1 MMPSSSVDLSRP
13 KRRAATDASRLKQ
26 DAAEAPAKKQK
37 VAPISISAEPQHAA
51 MFDPMVLSVFA
62 SDYVEA
68 AHAAQEAAV
77 PMAPPNKPNKPGRA
91 MKQSKKAFRCPG
103 GDGCGKSAGECVKGY
118 TTEGALAQ
126 HQQPVEEVP
135 APNESGRY
143 QCKEPGCEDLSCST
157 PANYRVHARRH
168 LYPPILFKC
177 SEEECGKSF
186 MTPRWLDEHRLW
198 HMQPDS
204 FKCSEEECG
213 KSFKTRASLDEHR
226 LWHSQPDLFKCSEEE
241 CGKSFS
247 TRQYV
252 EEHGA
257 GHRGEYE
264 CDDCAHPCFMSKL
277 GLSLHSQFCG
287 EETSGHCCEW
297 PGGCKVTFLVPG
309 IKNPTLNGMRL
320 CALHSRTQ
328 YRDADQ
334 EWPGAANSHYCTA
347 CTTAGRPPK
356 YASFYGVPNEEGVAL
371 PNQLCAPCAVK
382 AGTKSSWC
390 AGASHE
396 CDDVLHVLI
405 AQMQQQEGRG
415 TWVLCEHVH
424 FEPGQDPDGAE
435 LRPFRERPLISVDGI
450 IRDSAD
456 GGEIVALIQHQG
468 NRYHGFPP
476 QHPEHET
483 FVVNHTYGPVKYN
496 HTMER
501 TAQYRCNQLHDGATA
516 IPDNVVVIETWGND
530 YTDYKRALKTN
541 PSAQLKFLEYTRRP
555 GELDEVLAE
564 MQVDASGAPTTDS
577 SGHGHTTREEREN
590 LELPPGCALCRE
602 TRLAKRAAASTAT
615 STSTATT
622 STATDA

>member
-213 KSFKTRASLDEHR
+213 KSFKTRAQLDEHR
-226 LWHSQPDLFKCSEEE
+226 LWHSQPELFKCSEEE

>member
-204 FKCSEEECG
+204 
-213 KSFKTRASLDEHR
+213 
-226 LWHSQPDLFKCSEEE
+226 FKCSEEE

>member
-1 MMPSSSVDLSRP
+1 
-13 KRRAATDASRLKQ
+13 
-26 DAAEAPAKKQK
+26 
-37 VAPISISAEPQHAA
+37 
-51 MFDPMVLSVFA
+51 
-62 SDYVEA
+62 
-68 AHAAQEAAV
+68 
-77 PMAPPNKPNKPGRA
+77 
-91 MKQSKKAFRCPG
+91 
-103 GDGCGKSAGECVKGY
+103 
-118 TTEGALAQ
+118 
-126 HQQPVEEVP
+126 
-135 APNESGRY
+135 
-143 QCKEPGCEDLSCST
+143 
-157 PANYRVHARRH
+157 
-168 LYPPILFKC
+168 
-177 SEEECGKSF
+177 
-186 MTPRWLDEHRLW
+186 
-198 HMQPDS
+198 
-204 FKCSEEECG
+204 
-213 KSFKTRASLDEHR
+213 
-226 LWHSQPDLFKCSEEE
+226 
-241 CGKSFS
+241 
-247 TRQYV
+247 
-252 EEHGA
+252 
-257 GHRGEYE
+257 
-264 CDDCAHPCFMSKL
+264 MSKL